1 MTSNANLLTVQ
12 NVSIPSSSEIS
23 IRDHSAITMQKKQSS
38 YDHSENRLFPL
49 CTWSNL
55 SFTLKFISLNVLG
68 REKSKRTG
76 IKQMLSLKSIPG
88 SIPARS
94 LAGLQSCGHGAACLT
109 HCTLFGLLLQCE
121 GRVNTVYK

>member
-12 NVSIPSSSEIS
+12 NVSIPSSSLIS
-23 IRDHSAITMQKKQSS
+23 IRDHSAITINAKKTIQL
-38 YDHSENRLFPL
+38 RKP
-49 CTWSNL
+49 TV
-55 SFTLKFISLNVLG
+55 SFMHLDEPVFHIKIHFLG

-94 LAGLQSCGHGAACLT
+94 LAGLQSCGMEQH
-109 HCTLFGLLLQCE
+109 
-121 GRVNTVYK
+121 V